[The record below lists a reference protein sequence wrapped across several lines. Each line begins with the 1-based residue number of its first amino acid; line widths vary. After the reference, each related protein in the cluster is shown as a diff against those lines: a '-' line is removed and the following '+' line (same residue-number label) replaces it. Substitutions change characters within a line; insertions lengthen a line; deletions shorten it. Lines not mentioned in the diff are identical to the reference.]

1 MASLAIMAGG
11 AFINALTFS
20 GSNFLFHKLSSSDEE
35 RKRHDLAIE
44 SYQRDH
50 NRWMEDRQEE
60 IDAEQRR
67 RRAAQRSEN
76 HLQEL
81 DASMREY
88 AKAWEVRNPEPKFSQ
103 YYHPSENQKKKDYLG
118 GLVAVAVIGGVAWYV
133 L

>member
-11 AFINALTFS
+11 AVINALAFS
-20 GSNFLFHKLSSSDEE
+20 GSNFLFHKLSASDEE

-50 NRWMEDRQEE
+50 NKLIEERQQK
-60 IDAEQRR
+60 IDAEQQR
-67 RRAAQRSEN
+67 RRAAQRSES

-81 DASMREY
+81 DQSMREY
-88 AKAWEVRNPEPKFSQ
+88 AKAWEVRNAEPKFYQ

-118 GLVAVAVIGGVAWYV
+118 GLVAIVAISGIAYYV

>member
-1 MASLAIMAGG
+1 MASLIALAGG
-11 AFINALTFS
+11 AVVNALAFS

-50 NRWMEDRQEE
+50 NRWMEDRQQE

-103 YYHPSENQKKKDYLG
+103 YYHPSEDQKKKDYLG
-118 GLVAVAVIGGVAWYV
+118 GLVAVAAIGGVAWYV

>member
-1 MASLAIMAGG
+1 MASLIALAGG
-11 AFINALTFS
+11 AVINALTFS

-44 SYQRDH
+44 AYQRDH
-50 NRWMEDRQEE
+50 NKWIEKRQEE
-60 IDAEQRR
+60 IDAEQKR

-88 AKAWEVRNPEPKFSQ
+88 AQAWETKNPEPKFYQ
-103 YYHPSENQKKKDYLG
+103 YYHPSSEQKKKDYLG
-118 GLVAVAVIGGVAWYV
+118 GFMAIIAIGGVAWYV